1 VVVLAVLVNMAMPG
15 ASRHIVLK
23 IVGWAA
29 MTSSR
34 QTRKRGRIRSAAPGP
49 PVESGPAPLGPIAP
63 GEDRLATIPNLITLM
78 RLCALPWFVWLLLG
92 NDDQVGAAVL
102 LGVLGATDWV
112 DGFIARRFNQA
123 SRFGRLFDPTADR
136 ILFVVALTAI
146 LIDGG
151 VAQWLVIVVL
161 AREVIVSSI
170 TVTLLALGSPPV
182 DVTWWGKAGTFAL
195 MFAFPWLLAG
205 SAPGWPWAPVFNALG
220 WMVAVPGLVLSFIAW
235 VRYVP
240 LWRESWREGRVL
252 RAAARGEHS

>member
-1 VVVLAVLVNMAMPG
+1 VVVLAVLVKMAMPG

-23 IVGWAA
+23 IVGWVA

-63 GEDRLATIPNLITLM
+63 GEDRLATIPNLITLL

>member
-1 VVVLAVLVNMAMPG
+1 
-15 ASRHIVLK
+15 
-23 IVGWAA
+23 

-63 GEDRLATIPNLITLM
+63 GEDRLATIPNLITLL

>member
-1 VVVLAVLVNMAMPG
+1 
-15 ASRHIVLK
+15 
-23 IVGWAA
+23 